1 MIVEGVV
8 AVVAD
13 VVVAVVDGAVV
24 DGVVVVVDGV
34 IVEGVMASRRIL
46 FSPKNKQNS
55 ILR

>member
-1 MIVEGVV
+1 MIVDGVV

-13 VVVAVVDGAVV
+13 V
-24 DGVVVVVDGV
+24 VVVVVDGV